1 MSEGPVESRKIAALS
16 FAVHFSSGQKPEPG
30 QSATN
35 SFGLHGQGRLLVD
48 EEQLTFEGPRDGRS
62 WGGPPHIKRTDVAN
76 VEHNEQSGAFLLRS
90 KASDDF
96 VIFWVTSA
104 EDARAIRDLLPQG
117 HTPEF
122 VAEKELYQRYET
134 TMAAI
139 GKRAPVTPTL
149 IALNAAMF
157 IVCMIAGGGFLRMD
171 SQVLIELGSNYGPLT
186 WGGEEWRLL
195 SSAFLHGGILH
206 IGLNMLALYQ
216 GGWLVERLYGSQR
229 FALIYLLSA
238 LAGSVAS
245 VWWEPARNSVGASG
259 AIFGVFGALLA
270 FFALRRADFP
280 RPLWKGTAT
289 NALWFC
295 AISLGIGFASPVIDN
310 TAHIGGL
317 LGGFLAGLL
326 LTRPFN
332 QEARATPKPAQL
344 VIAALA
350 VLVPLALL
358 ARPLLDPTSDRSVEL
373 RFTQTVER
381 FAAEEA
387 RLIDRQEQLL
397 NVQPNVRVNRL
408 ELAKSLRNEVL
419 LPWRAAARPVLE
431 LPAVADADSRHARL
445 QAAFVKYVK
454 ARDRALDLRVQ
465 SLDTGDAAITDL
477 ALAQEARV
485 GELVKEIG
493 AMLRDGT

>member
-1 MSEGPVESRKIAALS
+1 LSEGPVEPRKIAVTAYT
-16 FAVHFSSGQKPEPG
+16 VHFSTGQKPEPG
-30 QSATN
+30 QAATN

-48 EEQLTFEGPRDGRS
+48 EEHLTFDGPRNGHS
-62 WGGPPHIKRTDVAN
+62 WGGPPRMNRADVAN

-90 KASDDF
+90 RSSDDF
-96 VIFWVTSA
+96 VIFWVTSP
-104 EDARAIRDLLPQG
+104 EDARQIREFLPLG

-122 VAEKELYQRYET
+122 IAEQKLYEHYEA
-134 TMAAI
+134 TMDAI
-139 GKRAPVTPTL
+139 GKRAPVTPTV

-157 IVCMIAGGGFLRMD
+157 IICMIAGGGFLRMD
-171 SQVLIELGSNYGPLT
+171 SQVLISLGSNYGPLT

-206 IGLNMLALYQ
+206 IGLNMVALYQ
-216 GGWLVERLYGSQR
+216 GGWLVERLYGSTR

-245 VWWEPARNSVGASG
+245 GWWEPVRNSVGASG
-259 AIFGVFGALLA
+259 AIFGVFGAMLA

-280 RPLWKGTAT
+280 HRLWKGTAT

-317 LGGFLAGLL
+317 LGGFIAGLL
-326 LTRPFN
+326 LARPFN
-332 QEARATPKPAQL
+332 AEARAEPKPLQL

-350 VLVPLALL
+350 VLVPLALM
-358 ARPLLDPTSDRSVEL
+358 ARPLLDTSSNRSVEL

-397 NVQPNVRVNRL
+397 NVRPNVRVNRL
-408 ELAKSLRNEVL
+408 ELAKALRNEVL
-419 LPWRAAARPVLE
+419 LPWREAARPILE
-431 LPAVADADSRHARL
+431 LPSVEDADSRVARL

-465 SLDTGDAAITDL
+465 SLDTGDAAIGDL
-477 ALAQEARV
+477 AMAQESRV

-493 AMLRDGT
+493 ALLRDGT